1 VPRDDAQTFVTTRL
15 AIHAVAEYV
24 LAPARHA
31 SDGHIGLRVELDG
44 LGPPRLRG
52 GRQLLVVGTD
62 IVVRDGAD
70 ERRAPLTT
78 LRDAATFVGIE
89 PGAPADVYT
98 PAMALDP
105 DAPLA
110 VDADAARAL
119 HAWFVV
125 VDRALA
131 RLGVLTAD
139 DPSVPVEPTLWP
151 EHFDLALA
159 DGEVN
164 LGGSPGD
171 EAVDEPYLY
180 VGPWAR
186 PLPEAGLM
194 FWNADFGA
202 VLRQRDVRSLD
213 DAVDFLRR
221 GRSLAR

>member
-1 VPRDDAQTFVTTRL
+1 VPNDDPRFRATRFAL
-15 AIHAVAEYV
+15 HAVAEHV

-31 SDGHIGLRVELDG
+31 TDGRIGLRVELDG
-44 LGPPRLRG
+44 LGTPRLRG
-52 GRQLLVVGTD
+52 GRQLLVVGAD
-62 IVVRDGAD
+62 IVVRDGVD
-70 ERRAPLTT
+70 ERRESLTT
-78 LRDAATFVGIE
+78 LRAAATFVGIE
-89 PGAPADVYT
+89 PGALVDVYP
-98 PAMALDP
+98 PATALDH

-110 VDADAARAL
+110 VDADAAHAV

-131 RLGVLTAD
+131 RLGVRDPD
-139 DPSVPVEPTLWP
+139 DPSVPAEPTLWP
-151 EHFDLALA
+151 EHFDLALS

-164 LGGSPGD
+164 FGGSPGD
-171 EAVDEPYLY
+171 DAVDEPYLY

-202 VLRQRDVRSLD
+202 ALRQRDVRSLD

-221 GRSLAR
+221 GRSLAA